1 MIPGDKVSLTGLTK
15 EQVDR
20 ELEAALEGAPAEEVE
35 ELLLKA
41 LSEFRTG
48 RMVQG
53 RILGIQGEEVV
64 VDVGYKSEGFVPLRE
79 FEKPE
84 DIKPGENLQ
93 VYVDGVEAEAGAV
106 VLSKRKADRI
116 RNWERVIANHVVG
129 DVVTGRVMRKIKGG
143 LLVDIGVPAF
153 LPASQIDMRRVGDV
167 GEYIGQ
173 TLTAKII
180 KIDEDRRNIV
190 ISRRKLLE
198 DERERLKKK
207 LLAEIQRGE
216 VRRGVVKNLTD
227 FGAFVDLGG
236 IDGLLHI
243 TDMSWGRISH
253 PSELLKPEQ
262 TIEVKVLDFD
272 LDRERISLGYKQLQA
287 NPWSNVRGKYPIG
300 TKVSGEVVTLQPY
313 GAFVKIEDGVEGLVH
328 VSEMSWGRQ
337 VNHPSEVVKVGDSV
351 DVVVLSIDE
360 DRQEISLG
368 LKQAAGDPWTDV
380 EAKFPVGTKVKGNVR
395 NLTGYGA
402 FIELSEGVDGLLH
415 VSDMSWTKKVN
426 HPSALLKKGD
436 EVEAVVLSVDSERKR
451 VALGVKQLTEDPWES
466 HIPTQYRPGTRVK
479 GKVTK
484 LASFG
489 AFVEIEEGLEGLLH
503 VSEISDKKIEKPED
517 ALEMGQELELT
528 VINVD
533 PKERKIGLSL
543 KAAQMPEEEAEE
555 KYDFASYADAGP
567 GGATLGAVAGGALEE
582 LAARAEAREA
592 EAASKAEAS
601 AAEEKPEEPEAPA
614 AEEEKPE
621 EPAEEKAE
629 APEAPAEEEKSEEPA
644 EEKADEP
651 EAPRAAAAWQLVRA

>member
-1 MIPGDKVSLTGLTK
+1 MNPGEKVSLTGLTK
-15 EQVDR
+15 EQVEK
-20 ELEAALEGAPAEEVE
+20 ELEAALEGAGREEID
-35 ELLLKA
+35 ELLVKGLA
-41 LSEFRTG
+41 EFRTG

-64 VDVGYKSEGFVPLRE
+64 VDVGFKSEGFVALRE

-84 DIKPGENLQ
+84 DVKPGEELQ
-93 VYVDGVEAEAGAV
+93 VYVDGVEAETGSV
-106 VLSKRKADRI
+106 ILSKRKADRI

-173 TLTAKII
+173 TLTANII

-190 ISRRKLLE
+190 VSRRKLLE
-198 DERERLKKK
+198 DERDRLKKK

-272 LDRERISLGYKQLQA
+272 LQRERISLGYKQLQD
-287 NPWSNVRGKYPIG
+287 NPWSNVRAKYPIG
-300 TKVSGEVVTLQPY
+300 TKVSGQVVTLQPY

-337 VNHPSEVVKVGDSV
+337 VNHPSEVVKVGDEV

-368 LKQAAGDPWTDV
+368 LKQATGDPWTDV
-380 EAKFPVGTKVKGNVR
+380 EAKFPVGLKVKGTVR

-426 HPSALLKKGD
+426 HPSAMLKKGD

-451 VALGVKQLTEDPWES
+451 VALGVKQLTEDPWET
-466 HIPTQYRPGTRVK
+466 HIPSNYRPGTRVK

-489 AFVEIEEGLEGLLH
+489 AFVEIEDGLEGLLH
-503 VSEISDKKIEKPED
+503 VSEISDEKVEKPED
-517 ALEMGQELELT
+517 VLELEQEIELK

-543 KAAQMPEEEAEE
+543 KAAEMPDEEAEE
-555 KYDFASYADAGP
+555 KYDFASYDVGAG
-567 GGATLGAVAGGALEE
+567 GSTLGSVAGGAFEK

-592 EAASKAEAS
+592 AAAKAEEEAKGES
-601 AAEEKPEEPEAPA
+601 KEKPEETTE
-614 AEEEKPE
+614 
-621 EPAEEKAE
+621 
-629 APEAPAEEEKSEEPA
+629 
-644 EEKADEP
+644 EP
-651 EAPRAAAAWQLVRA
+651 EATPEEEPKDE